1 MPTFD
6 VVSEVDF
13 QEVRNAI
20 DQASRE
26 IATRFDFKGTDSSVE
41 LKEKAIELH
50 TENDQRLK
58 ALTQVLEEKFVKRKV
73 SLKALAY
80 GKIEE
85 AAKGTVRQTV
95 SLNVGI
101 NQDKAREIGKFIKEL
116 GLKGVS
122 HQVQG
127 DQLRVSGKKRDD
139 LQDAIAAM
147 REHDFGIPLQFVN
160 FRD

>member
-13 QEVRNAI
+13 QEVRNAV

-26 IATRFDFKGTDSSVE
+26 ISTRFDFKGTNSSIE
-41 LKEKAIELH
+41 LKDKTIELH
-50 TENDQRLK
+50 TESDQRLK

-73 SLKALAY
+73 SLKALSY

-85 AAKGTVRQTV
+85 ASKGTVRQVVT
-95 SLNVGI
+95 LMVGI
-101 NQDKAREIGKFIKEL
+101 NQDKAREIGKFVKEL

-139 LQDAIAAM
+139 LQTVIAKL
-147 REHDFGIPLQFVN
+147 REKDFGIPLDFTN

>member
-6 VVSEVDF
+6 VVSEVDM
-13 QEVRNAI
+13 QEVRNAV

-26 IATRFDFKGTDSSVE
+26 ASTRFDFKGTGSTVE
-41 LKEKAIELH
+41 LTEKTIELH
-50 TENDQRLK
+50 SDSDQRLK
-58 ALTQVLEEKFVKRKV
+58 ALTQVLEERLVKRKV
-73 SLKALAY
+73 SLKALSY

-85 AAKGTVRQTV
+85 ASKGTVRQTV
-95 SLNVGI
+95 TLNMGI

-139 LQDAIAAM
+139 LQDTIAAL
-147 REHDFGIPLQFVN
+147 REHDFGIPLQYDN

>member
-6 VVSEVDF
+6 VVSEVDM
-13 QEVRNAI
+13 QEVRNAV

-26 IATRFDFKGTDSSVE
+26 ASTRFDFKGTDSKVE
-41 LKEKAIELH
+41 LKEKSIELH
-50 TENDQRLK
+50 SDSEQRLK
-58 ALTQVLEEKFVKRKV
+58 ALTQVLEERLVKRKV
-73 SLKALAY
+73 SLKALSY
-80 GKIEE
+80 GKVEE
-85 AAKGTVRQTV
+85 ASKGAVRQTV
-95 SLNVGI
+95 TLNMGI

-139 LQDAIAAM
+139 LQDTIAAL
-147 REHDFGIPLQFVN
+147 REHDFGIPLQFDN